1 MRAFIQEFKS
11 FIARGNVMDLAVG
24 VIIGGAFSNITTSLV
39 NDILNPILG
48 IIAGNN
54 TALAAMAVELP
65 GGGALMVG
73 NFINAILN
81 FLIMAF
87 AEKGGDPRTSPG
99 ALPGRAAAHRDP
111 GPAERED
118 LMEEKKIPPQEEQDA
133 PAPYTPASPVK
144 RTMAWIGVVYMVI
157 LVAMMTYYYFTGSML
172 VNMAPLLAVPGL
184 IGLGILALVSWRTTG
199 RPGKWPAI
207 ALAAVC
213 FLAALATLPLGI
225 VGLLS
230 NFSLVG
236 VFVTGAP

>member
-1 MRAFIQEFKS
+1 
-11 FIARGNVMDLAVG
+11 
-24 VIIGGAFSNITTSLV
+24 
-39 NDILNPILG
+39 
-48 IIAGNN
+48 
-54 TALAAMAVELP
+54 
-65 GGGALMVG
+65 
-73 NFINAILN
+73 
-81 FLIMAF
+81 
-87 AEKGGDPRTSPG
+87 
-99 ALPGRAAAHRDP
+99 
-111 GPAERED
+111 
-118 LMEEKKIPPQEEQDA
+118 MEEKKIPPQEEQDA

-213 FLAALATLPLGI
+213 FLAALATLGI